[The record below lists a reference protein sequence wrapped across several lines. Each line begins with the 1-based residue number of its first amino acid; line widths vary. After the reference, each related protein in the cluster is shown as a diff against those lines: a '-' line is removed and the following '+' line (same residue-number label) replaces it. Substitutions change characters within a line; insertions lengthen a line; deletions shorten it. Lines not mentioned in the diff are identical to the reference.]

1 MAKIFLAI
9 AAILAGLGVAAGAF
23 GAHALKDQLTEKA
36 LATFETGVK
45 YQMYHAL
52 ALFGVAILL
61 NQVETVSTNLLTTT
75 GIAFIVGIAI
85 FSGSLYALSFTG
97 IKIFGAITPIGG
109 VALLVGW
116 GCLAGAALKGL

>member
-1 MAKIFLAI
+1 MVRIFLGV
-9 AAILAGLGVAAGAF
+9 AAIFAGLGVGLGAF

-61 NQVETVSTNLLTTT
+61 SQTELLAPEALK
-75 GIAFIVGIAI
+75 GAAIAFSVGIII
-85 FSGSLYALSFTG
+85 FSGSLYGLSFTG
-97 IKIFGAITPIGG
+97 IKLLGAITPLGG
-109 VALLVGW
+109 VAFIVGW
-116 GCLAGAALKGL
+116 GCLAFAALKGV